1 MYTSQI
7 YLAVSVGVLVIVAL
21 LTFLVRGERRENR
34 LTSQASLAFG
44 FILAGILFGDERLIG
59 YSLLGVG
66 VILAVYDMFKRLK
79 SR

>member
-1 MYTSQI
+1 MYTSQV

-34 LTSQASLAFG
+34 LTSQAGLAFG

-79 SR
+79 K